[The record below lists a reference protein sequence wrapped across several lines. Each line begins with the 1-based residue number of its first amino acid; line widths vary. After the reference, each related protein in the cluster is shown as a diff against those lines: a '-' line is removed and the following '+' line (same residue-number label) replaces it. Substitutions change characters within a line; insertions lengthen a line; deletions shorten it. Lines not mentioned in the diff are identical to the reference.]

1 MDIIWLGHACFRL
14 RGKESSI
21 VIDPYDKS
29 TGYTLGKPTAD
40 IVLISHEKPGHN
52 NAEAVQGEPH
62 IIRGPGEYE
71 IGGVSVVGVQT
82 GRGEGKTQQ
91 RNTVYA
97 IQMDDLNICHLG
109 GLGHLLTEQQV
120 EQIGNVDILLVPVGN
135 GDSLAAAQ
143 ANEIVNLLEPKYII
157 PMHYKTEFEND
168 DLEPVDRFLREIG
181 VKNPEPQPKLSV
193 TRQNLPEDQRVILL
207 ESRKA

>member
-1 MDIIWLGHACFRL
+1 MDITWLGHACFRL
-14 RGKESSI
+14 RGKESTI

-29 TGYTLGKPTAD
+29 SGYTLGKPTAD

-52 NAEAVQGEPH
+52 NVGAVQGEPH

-71 IGGVSVVGVQT
+71 IGGVSIVGVQT
-82 GRGEGKTQQ
+82 SRGEGKTQQ

-135 GDSLAAAQ
+135 GDSLAAAP
-143 ANEIVNLLEPKYII
+143 ANEIVNLLKQNISSPCITR
-157 PMHYKTEFEND
+157 PS
-168 DLEPVDRFLREIG
+168 LR
-181 VKNPEPQPKLSV
+181 
-193 TRQNLPEDQRVILL
+193 TTTW
-207 ESRKA
+207 SRLIVSYAKSA